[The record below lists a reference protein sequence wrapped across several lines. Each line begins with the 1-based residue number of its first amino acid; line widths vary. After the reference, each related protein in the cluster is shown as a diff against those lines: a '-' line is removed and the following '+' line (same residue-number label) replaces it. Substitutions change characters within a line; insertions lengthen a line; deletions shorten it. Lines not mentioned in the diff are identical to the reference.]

1 MSPKALW
8 RFSLRD
14 GGTGSVWGGSEGFWR
29 GSGRFWGVHR
39 GFRGLGKGGVFTY
52 LLFFV
57 AFSSVCW
64 QPAAPG
70 PVTGGGGRPP
80 PPNWGHGVQTLPW
93 CLPSSPGASA
103 PLSPCR
109 AGVEGIKDKPISPTP
124 SKKTQSLSKPPIPSA
139 PPGRHLHPPW
149 LLLPPRWISPPLPP
163 SPGHTE
169 TAQCPSPSLVQ
180 LRGRGGS
187 CQVSFGGVCVSP
199 QCAKQGGDPLLLTCQ
214 RLGVAPF
221 QCLQV
226 KRRSQSCQD
235 LGLQL
240 HPPRFRGV
248 GVVGDLPAAAEKG
261 GVRE

>member
-1 MSPKALW
+1 M
-8 RFSLRD
+8 
-14 GGTGSVWGGSEGFWR
+14 
-29 GSGRFWGVHR
+29 
-39 GFRGLGKGGVFTY
+39 GKGGVFTY

-187 CQVSFGGVCVSP
+187 CQVSFGGVCVCVTPVCKAGGGSP
-199 QCAKQGGDPLLLTCQ
+199 TSHLPAPRRRPFPVPPGQAPVPELSGFGPPAAPPAFQGGGCS
-214 RLGVAPF
+214 
-221 QCLQV
+221 
-226 KRRSQSCQD
+226 RRSSRCS
-235 LGLQL
+235 
-240 HPPRFRGV
+240 RKRGGQ
-248 GVVGDLPAAAEKG
+248 GVMGRPLPAPSPSWSGSRDTPLAT
-261 GVRE
+261 